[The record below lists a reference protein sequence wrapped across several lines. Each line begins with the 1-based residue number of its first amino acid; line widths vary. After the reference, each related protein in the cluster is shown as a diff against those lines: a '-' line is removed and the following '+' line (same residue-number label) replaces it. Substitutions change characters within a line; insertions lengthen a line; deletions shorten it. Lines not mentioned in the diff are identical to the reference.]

1 MRVWVEE
8 QGLGIICL
16 VYFLF
21 LFVLLSF
28 GLSCSVSSL
37 SEQSMIAVVS
47 VSLFIICFPFLRSL

>member
-1 MRVWVEE
+1 MNDGGDGIGEGWLIHMRVWVGK

-28 GLSCSVSSL
+28 GLSCPVSSL
-37 SEQSMIAVVS
+37 SE
-47 VSLFIICFPFLRSL
+47 